1 MFLYPDMETVLIG
14 RFKNNA
20 MIAAS
25 PSRIIAERCHKG
37 IKEIRVA
44 KPKYDAPIVKYDRP
58 NWIRIGDQP
67 TIMDP
72 FERKNTFIQDGK
84 GHDGVFAKKNIFKGD
99 IIAYYSG
106 TIEKASERPP
116 FDLSNQTLSEK

>member
-1 MFLYPDMETVLIG
+1 
-14 RFKNNA
+14 

-25 PSRIIAERCHKG
+25 PSRVIAERCNQG
-37 IKEIRVA
+37 IKQIRVA
-44 KPKYDAPIVKYDRP
+44 KPKSDAPIVKYDRP
-58 NWIRIGDQP
+58 NLIRIANQP

-84 GHDGVFAKKNIFKGD
+84 RDDGVFAKKNIFKGD
-99 IIAYYSG
+99 IILYYSG
-106 TIEKASERPP
+106 TIGKASEWPP